1 MWRMFHFRTIAGR
14 SFYYFLPT
22 LSLLRRE
29 IVRKSWHY
37 FCL

>member
-14 SFYYFLPT
+14 CFYYFLST

-29 IVRKSWHY
+29 IGRKSWHY